1 MHNNNIITIF
11 MTPSFISKPHTA
23 KKLCSTGNKKDLER
37 ILFII
42 IMTIIILIIILCT
55 NKTFCNMLCNTAT
68 FCFTFFSFS
77 SLFLRFLY
85 FFHKTIPRTVI
96 PPAWIS
102 FFHTN
107 NIKYYIVKLA
117 ITAQKNSLVELMCKM
132 CERWLWLSILY
143 DVRGLLPA
151 CLLQSHS
158 RPFFLFFFTLLFLY
172 SRRTEQQQQQHQTNP
187 PRQAFRWS

>member
-23 KKLCSTGNKKDLER
+23 KKLCSTGNKKRSRKDIIHHNHDHHHPNNNTMYKQNLLQYALQYIH
-37 ILFII
+37 ILFY
-42 IMTIIILIIILCT
+42 
-55 NKTFCNMLCNTAT
+55 
-68 FCFTFFSFS
+68 FFSFS

-117 ITAQKNSLVELMCKM
+117 ITVQKNSLVELMCKM